1 MDNKNVLCK
10 GTSAFKSEICDV
22 LSGFVYTCTYT
33 YVHTCFSYIQQNEFY
48 GEISVGHPAQKFYV
62 AFDTA
67 WSNTWIPSKKCS
79 FFNIACRKLFD
90 T

>member
-1 MDNKNVLCK
+1 MGNKNVLYK
-10 GTSAFKSEICDV
+10 RTSVFISEKCDV
-22 LSGFVYTCTYT
+22 LSGFICTCAYT
-33 YVHTCFSYIQQNEFY
+33 YVHTCFSYIQQSEFY
-48 GEISVGHPAQKFYV
+48 GEISIGRPAQKFYV

-79 FFNIACRKLFD
+79 FFNIACRKFFD